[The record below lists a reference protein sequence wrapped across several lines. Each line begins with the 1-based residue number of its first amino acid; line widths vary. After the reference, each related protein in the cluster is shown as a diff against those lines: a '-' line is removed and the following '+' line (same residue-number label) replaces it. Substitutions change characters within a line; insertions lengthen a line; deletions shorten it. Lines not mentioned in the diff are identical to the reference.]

1 MIYLKMDL
9 RTKRA
14 VQKKFIEYSQST
26 LKHDPKIDELI
37 DWESKKETLAW
48 LDSL

>member
-14 VQKKFIEYSQST
+14 VLKKFIEYCEST
-26 LKHDPKIDELI
+26 LKHDPKIDDLI
-37 DWESKKETLAW
+37 DWEHKKQTLDW

>member
-1 MIYLKMDL
+1 MDL
-9 RTKRA
+9 KTKRQ

-26 LKHDPKIDELI
+26 LKHDPKIDDLI
-37 DWESKKETLAW
+37 DWQNKKQTLAW

>member
-1 MIYLKMDL
+1 MGVK
-9 RTKRA
+9 
-14 VQKKFIEYSQST
+14 QKKAAQKKLIEYSQST

-37 DWESKKETLAW
+37 DWEHKKETLAW

>member
-1 MIYLKMDL
+1 MIYLHMDL
-9 RTKRA
+9 KTKRE

-26 LKHDPKIDELI
+26 LQHDPKIDDLI
-37 DWESKKETLAW
+37 DWEHKKETLAW